1 MLIIKLIIL
10 LSVFVSCLLIGILM
24 AKKYTNRLQEL
35 REMKNALNMF
45 ETKIKFTYESLPEI
59 FKEISRQCNKN
70 IGDIFKKACED
81 MKDKSA
87 GEAWNESI
95 DTVNSNMNIEDKT
108 ILKSLGKLLGKTDIE
123 GQISEI
129 KLVSRFLDT
138 QIELAEK
145 EKEKNEKM
153 YKTLGGVV
161 GLTLVII
168 FI

>member
-1 MLIIKLIIL
+1 MLIIKLMIL

-24 AKKYTNRLQEL
+24 AKKYSNRLQEL

-59 FKEISRQCNKN
+59 FKEISRQSNKN

-129 KLVSRFLDT
+129 KLVSSFLAT

-153 YKTLGGVV
+153 YKTLGGIV

>member
-59 FKEISRQCNKN
+59 FKEISRQSNKN

-129 KLVSRFLDT
+129 KLVSSFLDT

-153 YKTLGGVV
+153 YKTLGGIV

>member
-24 AKKYTNRLQEL
+24 AKKYSNRLQEL

-59 FKEISRQCNKN
+59 FKEISRQSNKN

-129 KLVSRFLDT
+129 KLVSSFLDT

-153 YKTLGGVV
+153 YKTLGGIV

>member
-1 MLIIKLIIL
+1 MLIIKLMIL

-24 AKKYTNRLQEL
+24 AKKYSNRLQEL

-59 FKEISRQCNKN
+59 FKEISRQSNKN

-129 KLVSRFLDT
+129 KLVSSFLDT

-153 YKTLGGVV
+153 YKTLGGIV

>member
-1 MLIIKLIIL
+1 MLIIKLMIL

-24 AKKYTNRLQEL
+24 AKKYSNRLQEL

-59 FKEISRQCNKN
+59 FKEISRQSNKN

-129 KLVSRFLDT
+129 KLVSSFLDT

-153 YKTLGGVV
+153 YKTLGGIV
-161 GLTLVII
+161 GLILVII